1 MIDKDLQDL
10 AWRCL
15 PREFKE
21 EVKIYYQYAYVQ
33 YGKSDLY
40 RGSAN
45 AIESLFGYHNLSSD
59 AEGEEMLVVKAET
72 VRNMYAANERI
83 KVDFPDKETG
93 EASDHINHVLRHL
106 FGSKCLPVVT
116 HDYNGNDFKTT
127 L

>member
-1 MIDKDLQDL
+1 M
-10 AWRCL
+10 
-15 PREFKE
+15 
-21 EVKIYYQYAYVQ
+21 Y
-33 YGKSDLY
+33 
-40 RGSAN
+40 
-45 AIESLFGYHNLSSD
+45 GYHNLTSD
-59 AEGEEMLVVKAET
+59 AEGEDEMLVVKAET

-93 EASDHINHVLRHL
+93 KASDHINHVLRHL